1 MPSHPKP
8 GAVFFAKD
16 ISRVARF
23 YQELLDMGVTHSDE
37 GVIVLESS
45 RQQLVIHGIPR
56 QIAKS
61 MDITAPPKRR
71 EEDGFRRVFM
81 RKALQPEAG
90 STSAPAIALY

>member
-1 MPSHPKP
+1 MPIHPKP

-45 RQQLVIHGIPR
+45 R
-56 QIAKS
+56 
-61 MDITAPPKRR
+61 
-71 EEDGFRRVFM
+71 
-81 RKALQPEAG
+81 
-90 STSAPAIALY
+90 